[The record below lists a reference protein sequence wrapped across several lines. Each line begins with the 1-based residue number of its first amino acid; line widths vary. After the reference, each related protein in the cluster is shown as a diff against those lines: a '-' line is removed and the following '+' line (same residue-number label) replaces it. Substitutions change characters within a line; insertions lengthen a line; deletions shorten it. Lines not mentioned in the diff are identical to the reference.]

1 MPIKKGWPKLIYPV
15 YPERMSQLMAKIAK
29 KLANIKI
36 LRVPVEVKIGSEAN
50 TAPQITHQ
58 ISDLFN

>member
-1 MPIKKGWPKLIYPV
+1 
-15 YPERMSQLMAKIAK
+15 MAKIAK

-36 LRVPVEVKIGSEAN
+36 LRVPVEVNIGSEAN

-58 ISDLFN
+58 ISDLFNCPPLSGWG

>member
-1 MPIKKGWPKLIYPV
+1 
-15 YPERMSQLMAKIAK
+15 MAKIAK

-36 LRVPVEVKIGSEAN
+36 LRVPAEVKIGSKAN